1 MKYFIENN
9 TYLVILLVVIFAGL
23 SFLFR
28 GSISDFLVVREKP
41 GFTGALPDSSVSSS
55 TSTRESSGTDEE
67 SRVRVPYSGRDPV
80 EVRPNPDE
88 VKGISQAEREK
99 LYSDINMHGRA
110 VKENPDFFFGWIQIG
125 LLKKIIGD
133 YEGARDAWEY
143 AGVIRPLNS
152 VSFANLGELYW
163 RYSPDYPK
171 SEKNFLTSIK
181 NKPDDSSTYISLSDL
196 YFYSYSEKKDR
207 ADDILLEGIQANP
220 EDINL
225 MKWLA
230 SLYEREKEY
239 ASALE
244 WWKKV
249 LAQNPA
255 DAAVKQ
261 AITDIEAKLAK

>member
-1 MKYFIENN
+1 MKNAIQNN
-9 TYLVILLVVIFAGL
+9 KYLFLLLIIALAGV

-28 GSISDFLVVREKP
+28 DSISDFLVVREKP
-41 GFTGALPDSSVSSS
+41 GYNSALPIPNTDSG
-55 TSTRESSGTDEE
+55 TSTRPAPGTGDGAKVEI
-67 SRVRVPYSGRDPV
+67 PYSGRDPV

-88 VKGISQAEREK
+88 VKGLSQIEREK

-110 VKENPDFFFGWIQIG
+110 VKGNPDFFFGWIQVG
-125 LLKKIIGD
+125 LLKKVIGD

-143 AGVIRPLNS
+143 AGVIRPFNS

-163 RYSPDYPK
+163 RYLPDYPR

-181 NKPDDSSTYISLSDL
+181 NKPDDLSTYISLSDL
-196 YFYSYSEKKDR
+196 YFYSYSAKRDR

-220 EDINL
+220 KNTDL
-225 MKWLA
+225 MRWLA

-239 ASALE
+239 SKALE

-249 LAQNPA
+249 LVENPS
-255 DAAVKQ
+255 DALVKQ
-261 AITDIEAKLAK
+261 AITELEAKIGK

>member
-1 MKYFIENN
+1 MKNFIENN
-9 TYLVILLVVIFAGL
+9 KYLFALFLVVFAGIA
-23 SFLFR
+23 FMFR
-28 GSISDFLVVREKP
+28 DSISDFLVVREKP
-41 GFTGALPDSSVSSS
+41 GYTGVLPDSTVGSG
-55 TSTRESSGTDEE
+55 TSTRPDSGTDNGAKV
-67 SRVRVPYSGRDPV
+67 SVPYSGRDPV

-88 VKGISQAEREK
+88 VKGLSQGEREK
-99 LYSDINMHGRA
+99 MYSDIGMHGRA

-143 AGVIRPLNS
+143 AGAIRPLNS

-196 YFYSYSEKKDR
+196 YFYSYSAKKDR
-207 ADDILLEGIQANP
+207 ADDILLEGIKANP
-220 EDINL
+220 KNTDL
-225 MKWLA
+225 MRWLA

-239 ASALE
+239 SKALE

-249 LAQNPA
+249 IVENLSDQL
-255 DAAVKQ
+255 VKQ
-261 AITDIEAKLAK
+261 AIADIEARLAK

>member
-1 MKYFIENN
+1 MKHFIENN
-9 TYLVILLVVIFAGL
+9 TYLVILLIVIFAGL

-28 GSISDFLVVREKP
+28 GSISDFLIVREKP
-41 GFTGALPDSSVSSS
+41 GFTGALPYPPVSSG
-55 TSTRESSGTDEE
+55 TSTRASSGTDDEG
-67 SRVRVPYSGRDPV
+67 RVRVSYSGRDPV

-88 VKGISQAEREK
+88 VKGLSQAEREK

-143 AGVIRPLNS
+143 AGAIRPLNS

-196 YFYSYSEKKDR
+196 YFYSYSAKKDR
-207 ADDILLEGIQANP
+207 ADDILLEGIKANP
-220 EDINL
+220 KNTDL
-225 MKWLA
+225 MRWLA

-239 ASALE
+239 SKALE

-249 LAQNPA
+249 LVENLSDQL
-255 DAAVKQ
+255 VKQ
-261 AITDIEAKLAK
+261 AIADIEARLAK

>member
-1 MKYFIENN
+1 MKHFIENN
-9 TYLVILLVVIFAGL
+9 RYLVILLVVIFAGL

-41 GFTGALPDSSVSSS
+41 GFTGALPDLPASSG
-55 TSTRESSGTDEE
+55 TSTRESSGIDGEG
-67 SRVRVPYSGRDPV
+67 RVRVSYSGRDPV
-80 EVRPNPDE
+80 EIRPNPDE
-88 VKGISQAEREK
+88 VKGLSQAEREK

-110 VKENPDFFFGWIQIG
+110 VKENPDFFFGWIQVG

-133 YEGARDAWEY
+133 YEGARDAWKY
-143 AGVIRPLNS
+143 AGAIRPLNS

-163 RYSPDYPK
+163 RYIPDYPR
-171 SEKNFLTSIK
+171 SEKNFLASIK

-196 YFYSYSEKKDR
+196 YFYSYTEKKDR
-207 ADDILLEGIQANP
+207 ADDILLEGIRANP
-220 EDINL
+220 KDINL

-239 ASALE
+239 SKALE

-249 LAQNPA
+249 LAQNPS
-255 DAAVKQ
+255 DQPVKQ
-261 AITDIEAKLAK
+261 AIAELEKKGVK